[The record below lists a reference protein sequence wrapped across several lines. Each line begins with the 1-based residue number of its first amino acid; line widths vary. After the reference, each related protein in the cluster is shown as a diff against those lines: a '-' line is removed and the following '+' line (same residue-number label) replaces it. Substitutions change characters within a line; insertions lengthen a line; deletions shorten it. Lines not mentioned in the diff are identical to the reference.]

1 MHKSM
6 IISSRNIKFKKII
19 LGSHEYGAKLEI
31 RIDMVLKTMEAT
43 GFTLDMWSGTM
54 SLKRWQLTGNLNNN
68 SSVLSGRES
77 KFKSGASLFIY

>member
-1 MHKSM
+1 MTHTILGTSYKKKYVLTMHKSM
-6 IISSRNIKFKKII
+6 IISSRNIQFKKII

-54 SLKRWQLTGNLNNN
+54 SLKR
-68 SSVLSGRES
+68 
-77 KFKSGASLFIY
+77 